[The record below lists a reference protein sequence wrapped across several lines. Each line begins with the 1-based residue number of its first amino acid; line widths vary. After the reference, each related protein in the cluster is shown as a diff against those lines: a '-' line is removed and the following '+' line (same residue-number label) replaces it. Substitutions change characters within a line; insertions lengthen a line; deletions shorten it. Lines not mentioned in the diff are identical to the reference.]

1 MYKRQLLDSED
12 WFGVTVTGNMRQSL
26 ENEPNAS
33 EPWSR
38 VEMLALAHK
47 RGINTWVSFEP
58 VYDPKTVYDAIT
70 VAEYIDLYK
79 IGKLNYYPSNI
90 NWTEFG
96 RECEWLCKKYG
107 RSYYIKDDL
116 LREMEATAR
125 LPTRLEAI
133 IVSNRCSWGC
143 VRARQPTLRMRRA

>member
-1 MYKRQLLDSED
+1 
-12 WFGVTVTGNMRQSL
+12 
-26 ENEPNAS
+26 
-33 EPWSR
+33 
-38 VEMLALAHK
+38 MLALAHK

-116 LREMEATAR
+116 LREME
-125 LPTRLEAI
+125 
-133 IVSNRCSWGC
+133 VGK
-143 VRARQPTLRMRRA
+143 